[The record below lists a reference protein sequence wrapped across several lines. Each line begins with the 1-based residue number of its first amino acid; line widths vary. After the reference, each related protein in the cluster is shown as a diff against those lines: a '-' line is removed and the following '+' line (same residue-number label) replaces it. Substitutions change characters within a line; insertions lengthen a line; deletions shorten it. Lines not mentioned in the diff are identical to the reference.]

1 MLLKESYVVSS
12 PAEVYL
18 EKEIEPLLSN
28 EMAAL
33 CFANLQY
40 SAQCLVLSKE
50 EEAKDDNIFNNIRS
64 YEFFDI
70 VYMGWNTRSY

>member
-1 MLLKESYVVSS
+1 MLLKESYIVSS

-50 EEAKDDNIFNNIRS
+50 EEAKDDNILITLGRMNFL
-64 YEFFDI
+64 
-70 VYMGWNTRSY
+70 T